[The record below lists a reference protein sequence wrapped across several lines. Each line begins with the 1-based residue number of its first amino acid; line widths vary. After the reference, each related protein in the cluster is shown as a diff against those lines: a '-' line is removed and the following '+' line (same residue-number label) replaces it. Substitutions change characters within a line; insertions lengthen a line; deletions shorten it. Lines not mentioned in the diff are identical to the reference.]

1 MSKLSELIKDQRK
14 LLGVSQTYIAY
25 ILDVSEQYVSN
36 FERNKSYMAYKY
48 LPLLSKKLNL
58 SMKTIEEAVAQDEI
72 DKVRAMFN
80 SEFNDINEYFG
91 ELQK

>member
-36 FERNKSYMAYKY
+36 FERNKSYMSYKY

-72 DKVRAMFN
+72 DKVRAMFK
-80 SEFNDINEYFG
+80 SEFNEINEYFG